1 MRSGI
6 IYVLAYLPVLIL
18 SLLFIYFSYKWRV
31 KRYKKIFLKSL
42 IKNGVPRKIAKTLSE
57 EIKIIK
63 VRDLLTFDSMK
74 NIL

>member
-18 SLLFIYFSYKWRV
+18 SLLFIYLSYKWRV
-31 KRYKKIFLKSL
+31 KRYKKIFFKTL
-42 IKNGVPRKIAKTLSE
+42 IKNGVPRKIAKSLSE

-63 VRDLLTFDSMK
+63 VRDIINFDSMK
-74 NIL
+74 DIL